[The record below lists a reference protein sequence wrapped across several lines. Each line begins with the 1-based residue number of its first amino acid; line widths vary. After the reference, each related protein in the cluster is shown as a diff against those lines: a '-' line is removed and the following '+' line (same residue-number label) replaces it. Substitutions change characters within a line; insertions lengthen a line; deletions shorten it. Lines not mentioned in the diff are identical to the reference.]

1 MTTDTIQ
8 LQDVDLWEAWI
19 EYDQFNPTH
28 FGTLYILGEIMIET
42 GSAGPLITKGYDS
55 EAQLV
60 LNVPPQPHGRSRM
73 KEVLYSEPVKS
84 LNQYKGISIYSGEA
98 LIARLEDIEVLV

>member
-1 MTTDTIQ
+1 MQRCPFLIIKTINIYTFIFY
-8 LQDVDLWEAWI
+8 E
-19 EYDQFNPTH
+19 EFY
-28 FGTLYILGEIMIET
+28 
-42 GSAGPLITKGYDS
+42 GPLITKGYDS

-60 LNVPPQPHGRSRM
+60 LNVPPMPHGRSRI